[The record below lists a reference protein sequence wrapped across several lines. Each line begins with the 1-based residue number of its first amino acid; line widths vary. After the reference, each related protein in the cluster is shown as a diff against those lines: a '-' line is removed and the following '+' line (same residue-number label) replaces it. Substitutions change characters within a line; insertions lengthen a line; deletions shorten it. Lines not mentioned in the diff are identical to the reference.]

1 MYSNYWTD
9 AYVKG
14 VFNSFLIFILSS
26 NYSICLFYVP
36 GALLGCTAVLA
47 YPMAMPYPGGPMA
60 GPDPYA
66 MPMPNQ
72 FSGPMP
78 GPDPMAFNFG
88 GPIPSADPY
97 GYPSATSFGRAG
109 PGPQPN
115 ANPFG
120 NPNPYANAFA
130 QPEAYGA
137 PSYYNF

>member
-1 MYSNYWTD
+1 MFSKFLF
-9 AYVKG
+9 VLLI
-14 VFNSFLIFILSS
+14 SFDDSF
-26 NYSICLFYVP
+26 FVP
-36 GALLGCTAVLA
+36 GALLGCTAVFA

-78 GPDPMAFNFG
+78 GPMPGPDPMAFQFG
-88 GPIPSADPY
+88 GPIASADPY
-97 GYPSATSFGRAG
+97 GYPSANPTSFGRAG